1 MEQQKLPYTADGDK
15 KLVQPFWKK
24 LILSV
29 NLMIFIPVT
38 QLLCFWY
45 LPWST
50 KSLCVPGY
58 MYRNVFSSGVYKR
71 AKLEIMQV
79 FINGRINKLRYN
91 NVMKYQAMKSERT
104 IGTYNNMNDMEN
116 DAEWV
121 KPDTKEYIL
130 INSNYV
136 TF

>member
-1 MEQQKLPYTADGDK
+1 
-15 KLVQPFWKK
+15 
-24 LILSV
+24 
-29 NLMIFIPVT
+29 
-38 QLLCFWY
+38 
-45 LPWST
+45 
-50 KSLCVPGY
+50 
-58 MYRNVFSSGVYKR
+58 
-71 AKLEIMQV
+71 
-79 FINGRINKLRYN
+79 
-91 NVMKYQAMKSERT
+91 MKYQAMKSERT